1 MTRRTLYWLKRLG
14 PGLLI
19 IALVAAAL
27 LSGVEKH
34 LTAGE
39 LSLRKDAL
47 EAAVRLK
54 PVSTAL
60 IFLAAYT
67 LYVALCLPGLVLFAA
82 LSGFLF
88 GLAEGSVIAVL
99 GDTLGASLVFLASKS
114 AFGDVLR
121 RRAGP
126 MVARLEQ
133 GVSAHGMP
141 YLLAVRFMPAAPFWL
156 INIAAG
162 CLSIRLRTFVI
173 ATALGIYPAC
183 LLYSQLGARMRR
195 AADRGEPVDLHFF
208 GQPEVYLPMI
218 GLGLLS
224 IVPLAVIAIRT
235 RRARRAAGA

>member
-121 RRAGP
+121 RRADG
-126 MVARLEQ
+126 E
-133 GVSAHGMP
+133 P

-235 RRARRAAGA
+235 RRARRAADA